1 MCEEFGHRNC
11 LITCDINPFTQ
22 FVHWVSLYRKDA
34 KQVCTTV
41 ETELFDNLA
50 PHLMQA
56 LAINRRVHLDKL
68 VGDIARQ
75 SWTVAIADKRG
86 IPYHVGKLF
95 WGLVESEWNTQNRER
110 LPPALLGKL
119 LEKKQVIG
127 RNIVVHCTH
136 EHGLM
141 YLKARPREKVDGLS
155 PREYLVAKMLASG
168 MSQKEVATKA
178 KRSPETIRSQIR
190 IVFEKLE
197 ITSVVMLAP
206 HLALRDYD

>member
-1 MCEEFGHRNC
+1 
-11 LITCDINPFTQ
+11 
-22 FVHWVSLYRKDA
+22 
-34 KQVCTTV
+34 
-41 ETELFDNLA
+41 
-50 PHLMQA
+50 
-56 LAINRRVHLDKL
+56 
-68 VGDIARQ
+68 
-75 SWTVAIADKRG
+75 
-86 IPYHVGKLF
+86 
-95 WGLVESEWNTQNRER
+95 
-110 LPPALLGKL
+110 
-119 LEKKQVIG
+119 
-127 RNIVVHCTH
+127 VVHCTH